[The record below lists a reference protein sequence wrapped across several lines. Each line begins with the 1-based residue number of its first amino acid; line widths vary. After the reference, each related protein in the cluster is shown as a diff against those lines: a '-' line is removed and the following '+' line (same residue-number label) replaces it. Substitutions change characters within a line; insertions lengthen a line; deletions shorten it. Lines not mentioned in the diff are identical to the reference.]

1 MKIDERSRQTQG
13 SGGRRHQL
21 LEEAKKEAM
30 DKAQAGISEHNALG
44 FHYRLV
50 EGDDHA
56 PATVT

>member
-1 MKIDERSRQTQG
+1 MSVLDKLKAPEE
-13 SGGRRHQL
+13 RRHQL
-21 LEEAKKEAM
+21 LEEAKKKAM
-30 DKAQAGISEHNALG
+30 DKAQAGISEHNALS